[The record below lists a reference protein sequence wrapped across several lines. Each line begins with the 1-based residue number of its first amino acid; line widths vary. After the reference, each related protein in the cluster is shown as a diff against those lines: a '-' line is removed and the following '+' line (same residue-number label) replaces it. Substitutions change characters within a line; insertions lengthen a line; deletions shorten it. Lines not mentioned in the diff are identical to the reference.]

1 MDVEKDAIKFFNYM
15 KLIKDVSQ
23 YSRSRTDQLNNK
35 DYYFGMVRLQLLS
48 NKVCSKMH
56 GLPCRGLAA
65 SIIGSNTK
73 NGPIK

>member
-1 MDVEKDAIKFFNYM
+1 MY
-15 KLIKDVSQ
+15 
-23 YSRSRTDQLNNK
+23 NK
-35 DYYFGMVRLQLLS
+35 EYYFGRVGLQLLS

-73 NGPIK
+73 KGPIE